1 MIDLF
6 KSIVHNVLVHPI
18 LPFLPRKLARK
29 IHEKNALWAY
39 GPEGPFNG
47 LD

>member
-1 MIDLF
+1 MDLV
-6 KSIVHNVLVHPI
+6 KSIIHNVLVHPI
-18 LPFLPRKLARK
+18 LPFLPRRLART

-39 GPEGPFNG
+39 GKDGPFNG